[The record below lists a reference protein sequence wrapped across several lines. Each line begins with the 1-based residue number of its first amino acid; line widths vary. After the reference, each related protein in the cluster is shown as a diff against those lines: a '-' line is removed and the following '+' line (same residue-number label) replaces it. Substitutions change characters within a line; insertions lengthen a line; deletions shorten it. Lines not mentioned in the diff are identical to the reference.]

1 MSMKSLKGNKNV
13 IMCEL
18 LMKKNL
24 GLPHKIQN
32 NPYFSFPL
40 RTAWYVLYPK
50 WIIKSIP
57 F

>member
-1 MSMKSLKGNKNV
+1 MKSLKGNKNV

-32 NPYFSFPL
+32 NPLFLIS
-40 RTAWYVLYPK
+40 
-50 WIIKSIP
+50 IKDSLVCTLP
-57 F
+57 